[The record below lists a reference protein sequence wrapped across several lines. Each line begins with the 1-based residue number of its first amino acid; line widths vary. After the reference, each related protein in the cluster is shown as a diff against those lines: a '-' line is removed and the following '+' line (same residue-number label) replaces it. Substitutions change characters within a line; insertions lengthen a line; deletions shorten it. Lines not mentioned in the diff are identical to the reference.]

1 MLLYAE
7 HLKRLRGERRIDMA
21 FLNRISFTAL
31 LIFIMISS
39 PALAAKQESFAAYE
53 AAVMESFSR
62 GDYYQLYDSIERLL
76 LNYYNKPETY
86 LYYSDLYRLKDVH
99 GYERVSKTIRSIMRA
114 IEGAD
119 GLSGRN
125 SCLIAL
131 KLELEKV
138 LYRIDRKQA
147 ERLSGELHPVRTWRV
162 FGPYFK
168 FGIADMD
175 YPFLPE
181 LTTSIDNLDLKG
193 KKVYLKKPSGVLDCK
208 RYLYPHKEIAY
219 AVTTLQVAH
228 PVKLRIYSTASYK
241 LFVNGKEVLRNI
253 RGELYRRYRVV
264 RVWGTDNISVMMK
277 MSGSHSWSFRL
288 IITDDDDT
296 IIEPKVGSE
305 ELVFSDFQF
314 LEELDYPYE
323 HLVKEARE
331 NPVRG
336 FNLLGTYFDELD
348 STESIRYY
356 RESVRRRYDPVR
368 QYFLAS
374 AMIEYSYGEKDS
386 ELYMEG
392 WRIIDELARKYDD
405 FMPAQYRR
413 FKRLI
418 EGKNFQLA
426 YSLGERLYTESKLF
440 FPFRMVFINLM
451 RSLGYEKEF
460 TEHVSYLARDFP
472 HSVEPVRFLASYSRE
487 KNVSDSIAHYRRI
500 LQSAYDEKAL
510 LSLIE
515 VYYQQGDYDAAVK
528 VIGEF
533 DHDGSFTKHLVDV
546 LIDRGDFKR
555 AKRIIF
561 KELLNRDDPYY
572 YYKLGEMSY
581 KRDLDPSM
589 YWEKL
594 LAVDPSYFNIGE
606 FLEYIQDGKLSHPLA
621 KYCDYRVEDAI
632 ISALLHKR
640 EGTGSHIIFRSR
652 IYKLNRDGSSR
663 AFFEEVIEVKDQQSI
678 DRWGEYRV
686 PSRGELYPVRVRVYH
701 ADGSFTDSYR
711 IEKINGDY
719 YINISSLRVGS
730 IIHLAYYLD
739 FPIVEPRRSSF
750 FSVPFTIIQDY
761 NEPVSSFLLRVIAPR
776 EIDIHF
782 CFNRGVKVSRSFAE
796 DQIIHTATLD
806 NLDSIHEEGFSGNK
820 LNHLPF
826 YSFTSMRDLKEFVV
840 WYNGLLRG
848 AFDLDDEI
856 EKFKGGDIRGTLQ
869 RVYSFV
875 AHEIELLNN
884 VLYYPEKSR
893 NIAFRKSGS
902 AEDKVILAKSIL
914 DRIGIRSY
922 IAFTR
927 EQYFPDIGG
936 YIAPA
941 MFTRI
946 LLYVPLDKKN
956 EIWMDFSNQ
965 FYPCGHVD
973 EGVNNADAVILVGN
987 NYEIKEVRVPSVH
1000 KRTGQYKVSLDPL
1013 GNAEVEINLSFSG
1026 SAGQIRELFKTVYI
1040 EDAVCSYVGRIVP
1053 SISID
1058 AFKINNQDTNEKPLH
1073 IWIEGEGYSLATI
1086 GKNMLMLQPIIN
1098 KCNVY
1103 YYIRDNKRKLPLLI
1117 VNPIEEE
1124 EEYRYIL
1131 PAHFR
1136 AVSVDEE
1143 YEISDDYGVAK
1154 IVLKKDRGIREMIVR
1169 KKIFIKKQLILPE
1182 AYSDFLDFCMKI
1194 KTMENRNVILS
1205 R

>member
-1 MLLYAE
+1 
-7 HLKRLRGERRIDMA
+7 MA
-21 FLNRISFTAL
+21 LLNRISSTAL
-31 LIFIMISS
+31 LILFMISS
-39 PALAAKQESFAAYE
+39 HARAATGESFAAYE
-53 AAVMESFSR
+53 GAVMESFSS
-62 GDYYQLYDSIERLL
+62 GDYYQLYDSIERLIL
-76 LNYYNKPETY
+76 KFYNKPETY
-86 LYYSDLYRLKDVH
+86 LYYSDLYRLKDVY
-99 GYERVSKTIRSIMRA
+99 GCKRVSETIRNIMRA
-114 IEGAD
+114 LESAG

-125 SCLIAL
+125 SCLLAL

-138 LYRIDRKQA
+138 LYRIDQKQA
-147 ERLSGELHPVRTWRV
+147 ERLSRELHPVRVWHV
-162 FGPYFK
+162 FGPYFR
-168 FGIADMD
+168 FGIADVD

-181 LTTSIDNLDLKG
+181 ISTRIDNLDLKG
-193 KKVYLKKPSGVLDCK
+193 KKVFVKKPSGVLDFK
-208 RYLYPHKEIAY
+208 RHLYPHKEIAY
-219 AVTTLQVAH
+219 AVTTIKVTH
-228 PVKLRIYSTASYK
+228 PVKLRIYSNASYK
-241 LFVNGKEVLRNI
+241 LFINGKEVLRNI
-253 RGELYRRYRVV
+253 HGEVYRRYRVV
-264 RVWGTDNISVMMK
+264 RIWGTENITVMMK
-277 MSGSHSWSFRL
+277 MSRNSSWSFRL
-288 IITDDDDT
+288 IITDDDDK
-296 IIEPKVGSE
+296 IIEPIIRPNV
-305 ELVFSDFQF
+305 LAFSDFQF

-323 HLVKEARE
+323 HLVKETRE

-336 FNLLGTYFDELD
+336 FDLLGTYFDELD
-348 STESIRYY
+348 SAESIRYY
-356 RESVRRRYDPVR
+356 RKSVRRHYDPVR

-374 AMIEYSYGEKDS
+374 AMIEYSYGQKDS

-392 WRIIDELARKYDD
+392 WRIIDELAREHVD

-418 EGKNFQLA
+418 ESKNYQLA
-426 YSLGERLYTESKLF
+426 YSLGERIYKKSKFF
-440 FPFRMVFINLM
+440 FPSRIVFINLLL
-451 RSLGYEKEF
+451 SLGYEKEF
-460 TEHVSYLARDFP
+460 TEHVEYLTRDFP
-472 HSVEPVRFLASYSRE
+472 HSVEPLRFLASYSRGR
-487 KNVSDSIAHYRRI
+487 NISDSIAHYRRI
-500 LQSAYDEKAL
+500 LQRAYDEKAL

-515 VYYQQGDYDAAVK
+515 MYHQRGDYDAAVK
-528 VIGEF
+528 VISEF
-533 DHDGSFTKHLVDV
+533 DYDGSFTKHLVDI
-546 LIDRGDFKR
+546 LIDKGDFKR

-572 YYKLGEMSY
+572 YYKLGEISY

-594 LAVDPSYFNIGE
+594 LSVGPSYFNIGD
-606 FLEYIQDGKLSHPLA
+606 FLEYIQEGEFSHPLA
-621 KYCDYRVEDAI
+621 KYCDYRVEDKI
-632 ISALLHKR
+632 ITALLNKR

-663 AFFEEVIEVKDQQSI
+663 AFFEEVIEVKDQESI

-686 PSRGELYPVRVRVYH
+686 PSRGELYPVRVRVYQS
-701 ADGSFTDSYR
+701 DGSFNDSYR

-750 FSVPFTIIQDY
+750 FSVPFMIIQDY
-761 NEPVSSFLLRVIAPR
+761 NEPVSSFLLRVVAHK

-782 CFNRGVKVSRSFAE
+782 CFNRGVNISRNFTE
-796 DQIIHTATLD
+796 DQIIYTATLN
-806 NLDSIHEEGFSGNK
+806 NLESIHEEDFSGHR

-826 YSFTSMRDLKEFVV
+826 YSFTSMRDLKEFVL
-840 WYNGLLRG
+840 WYNGLIRG
-848 AFDLDDEI
+848 SFDLEYEI
-856 EKFKGGDIRGTLQ
+856 GRFKGDDIRETLE

-875 AHEIELLNN
+875 SHEIELLNN

-893 NIAFRKSGS
+893 NVAYRKSGS

-927 EQYFPDIGG
+927 DQYFPDIGT

-946 LLYVPLDKKN
+946 LLYIPLDKKN
-956 EIWMDFSNQ
+956 DIWMDFTNQ

-973 EGVNNADAVILVGN
+973 ERVNNANAVIIVGN
-987 NYEIKEVRVPSVH
+987 DYEIKEVRVPSRN
-1000 KRTGQYKVSLDPL
+1000 KRTGMYKISLDRL

-1026 SAGQIRELFKTVYI
+1026 SAGQIRQLFKTVYV

-1058 AFKINNQDTNEKPLH
+1058 AFKIRNQDANEKPLH
-1073 IWIEGEGYSLATI
+1073 IWVEGESYSLATV
-1086 GKNMLMLQPIIN
+1086 GKSMLMLQPIIN

-1103 YYIRDNKRKLPLLI
+1103 YYIRDNKRELPLLI

-1124 EEYRYIL
+1124 EEYIYTL
-1131 PAHFR
+1131 PAYFQ
-1136 AVSVDEE
+1136 AVSVDEK

-1154 IVLKKDRGIREMIVR
+1154 IVLRKARGIREMVVR
-1169 KKIFIKKQLILPE
+1169 KRIFIKKQLITPE